1 MSRAFA
7 LLMVA
12 IAASLLTILAVSE
25 ARPDNAGLPLVRQA
39 DFRACTTI
47 HNGPIQR
54 PDHYGTRP
62 HGRKADVA

>member
-25 ARPDNAGLPLVRQA
+25 AQPANAGLPLVKA
-39 DFRACTTI
+39 DFRACTTV

-54 PDHYGTRP
+54 PDHYSPRP
-62 HGRKADVA
+62 RGRKADVA